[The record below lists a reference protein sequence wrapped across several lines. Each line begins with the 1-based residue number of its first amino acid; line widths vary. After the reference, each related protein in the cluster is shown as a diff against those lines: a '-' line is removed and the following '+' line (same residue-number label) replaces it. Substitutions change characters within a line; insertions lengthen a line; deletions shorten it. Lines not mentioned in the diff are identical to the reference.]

1 MDNSVKLLIENNL
14 KKALQEAKNT
24 GLISWEV
31 IPPVFISQ
39 PKRKEWGDLS
49 TNLPFLLSE
58 KSGRSTF
65 EIAQILI
72 GSLEKEDFLSQVEF
86 ASPGFIN
93 FFISPNY
100 LHQTLEKIL
109 TQKEEFT
116 CFSYGGGKRVQV
128 EFVSANPTGPLHVG
142 HGRGAAVGDSLAN
155 ILSKAAGYQV
165 QKEYYVNDI
174 GGQIE
179 RLSHS
184 VWARLEQL
192 EGRKVSFPEDG
203 YKGEYVI
210 QIAKE
215 ARDELRDELRD
226 EFAPSGELSQKTL
239 KLLGDFTVR
248 KILDKIKEDLVRFG
262 IKYDSWVTESSFH
275 QENRVSEV
283 VSNLKD
289 KGFVYEKEGALWFKT
304 SEFFE
309 NQEDRVLRRKNGEY
323 TYFAGDIAYHQDKFQ
338 RGLDWII
345 DVWGADHVGYVPRMK
360 AAIQALGYPKDS
372 LRVIIYQL
380 VTLKR
385 GKKRISASTRQ
396 GESVPLSQVL
406 DEVGKDA
413 ARFFF
418 LSRTCDSHLDFDL
431 ELAKKHT
438 PENPVFYVQYAH
450 ARISSILDKA
460 RDKGIKIPPPSKAK
474 LGLLVAPEERELMRE
489 LCLLPDMLKESGESL
504 EPHRLTTWLQSV
516 ATIFHQ
522 FYTLHQVVGQDED
535 LSSARLLLVKAVQ
548 IALRDVLSLLGIS
561 APEKM

>member
-14 KKALQEAKNT
+14 KKALQEAKNS

-31 IPPVFISQ
+31 LPVVFISQ

-58 KSGRSTF
+58 KSGRSTS

-72 GSLEKEDFLSQVEF
+72 ASLEKEDFLSRVEF

-116 CFSYGGGKRVQV
+116 CFSYGGGRRVQV

-215 ARDELRDELRD
+215 ARDELRD